1 MSSNINNSLKP
12 IYYAIL
18 IGIEYLLTKRIGNS
32 LKEFQ
37 WLLNAIASTLSEL
50 NEQEQPTVIL
60 KNGQEKSI
68 EPTMTIW
75 GTDPLSSQQTKKLL
89 LFIDTIGRNQCYTD
103 TSADVKPKSTTIQS
117 TLFSTTSLSD
127 KVFRRCIKWHI
138 FSKILVNMKVILNV
152 FLSFSFR

>member
-1 MSSNINNSLKP
+1 MKH
-12 IYYAIL
+12 
-18 IGIEYLLTKRIGNS
+18 IGNS

-75 GTDPLSSQQTKKLL
+75 GTDLLSIHETNKLL
-89 LFIDTIGRNQCYTD
+89 VFIDTIGRNQCYTD
-103 TSADVKPKSTTIQS
+103 TSADVKPKTTAIQS
-117 TLFSTTSLSD
+117 TIFSTTALSS
-127 KVFRRCIKWHI
+127 KVFH
-138 FSKILVNMKVILNV
+138 VV
-152 FLSFSFR
+152 

>member
-1 MSSNINNSLKP
+1 M
-12 IYYAIL
+12 
-18 IGIEYLLTKRIGNS
+18 KRTGNS

-37 WLLNAIASTLSEL
+37 WLLNAIESTLSEL

-75 GTDPLSSQQTKKLL
+75 GTDPLSTHETNKLL
-89 LFIDTIGRNQCYTD
+89 VFIDTIGRNQCYTD
-103 TSADVKPKSTTIQS
+103 TSADVNSKSTTIQS
-117 TLFSTTSLSD
+117 TLFSTTALSD

-138 FSKILVNMKVILNV
+138 FSFIDMKVILNV